1 MEKASPARRAA
12 WEVLAAYLVAEPQRA
27 RLGTSKRPFPPKG
40 LSARDRAFARK
51 LAEGTVKRLL
61 SLDAVLLALTGG
73 KKTRPPALRAALLLG
88 AYQCI
93 FEPQIAKHAVVNEAV
108 DLAKA
113 AAGQGGAGFANA
125 LMRRL
130 AERSRLEDWL
140 PRPSSEATALELAR
154 FHSYP
159 ELLVARWLDEHGQ
172 EKTEHLLELG
182 NMNPQLTLRTN
193 RVKGDRTS
201 VTEALAKE
209 GIVTRPGLHPLSLLL
224 ATGKQEKERM
234 GSLLDTQAFS
244 DGLFSIQDS
253 SQTEILDLV
262 EPEEG
267 MRILDLCAAPG
278 GKTTGLAEA
287 SQNKAQILAYDK
299 NAEKLAL
306 LPKELDR
313 LGLSGVL
320 LLEDQQALLAAVSEA
335 PVDCVLV
342 DAPCSNTGVLARRPE
357 ARWRF
362 SMKKLVEHVR
372 LQEELVLQAASY
384 LRIGGRLVY
393 STCSIEACEN
403 EDMAQMV
410 ADLAGLRLI
419 STERALPRQGLCDGG
434 GNAVF
439 SRTETMN
446 PPPEKTSPKETSQ

>member
-1 MEKASPARRAA
+1 
-12 WEVLAAYLVAEPQRA
+12 
-27 RLGTSKRPFPPKG
+27 
-40 LSARDRAFARK
+40 
-51 LAEGTVKRLL
+51 
-61 SLDAVLLALTGG
+61 
-73 KKTRPPALRAALLLG
+73 
-88 AYQCI
+88 
-93 FEPQIAKHAVVNEAV
+93 
-108 DLAKA
+108 
-113 AAGQGGAGFANA
+113 
-125 LMRRL
+125 
-130 AERSRLEDWL
+130 
-140 PRPSSEATALELAR
+140 
-154 FHSYP
+154 
-159 ELLVARWLDEHGQ
+159 
-172 EKTEHLLELG
+172 
-182 NMNPQLTLRTN
+182 MNPQLTLRTN